1 MMKKSLLLLFVLGSF
16 GILAGEPTEK
26 EKVAASI
33 YKRLF
38 SALGTNIDA
47 PEFVFDSRRERQ
59 IAYMSKNSSGDPII
73 AIEEKAYEVCMQM
86 GDRAEDAIALLLGH
100 EISHFVN
107 NHHWGKEF
115 RSAYSLGE
123 LEKDIKNLDKE
134 SAKKFETEADERGGI
149 LCFMAG
155 FKTSGIAE
163 ELLRKLYV
171 AYEIQESP
179 KYPSLDERIQ
189 IAKAQDSLVQTYIK
203 VFETSNY
210 AMLVNEF
217 DVAIDGYEYIL
228 NHKFYSR
235 EIYNNLG
242 TAYFLKGVS
251 LADQEDLKYL
261 YPVEIDLESKLESM
275 GSKGFGDDVKE
286 LFEKALK
293 KFEQAVGFDKNYA
306 TGYLNQACAYNVL
319 SMHDDAM
326 DMARKAMRVAK
337 KADQQ
342 STYDNAELVYALA
355 NFDSEDGDKEEAEEI
370 MEKLVENGHLLA
382 EVNQLLLE
390 GDELTEIE
398 FEALPIAWM
407 DSKSKAK
414 AGPAMAES
422 EMLSD
427 VEYYTVEHLSTLLGD
442 VEQIKISKSN
452 AVISGEQE
460 NTKVYITKNSRGKY
474 MMFHRTKDTYSD
486 KSAQGV
492 KLGDNKDKVLS
503 AYGSPKVVV
512 NTKQGL
518 ILGYPDSELMILL
531 NDDKVDALIV
541 YRLEIQTR

>member
-1 MMKKSLLLLFVLGSF
+1 MTKSLFFLFLLIGF
-16 GILAGEPTEK
+16 GTFAGEPTEK
-26 EKVAASI
+26 EKVVTSI

-38 SALGTNIDA
+38 KALGTNIDA
-47 PEFVFDSRRERQ
+47 PEFVFDADRARQ
-59 IAYMSKNSSGDPII
+59 IAYMTKNREGSPII
-73 AIEEKAYEVCMQM
+73 AIEGKAYDVCMEM

-123 LEKDIKNLDKE
+123 LEKDIKDIDKE
-134 SAKKFETEADERGGI
+134 SAKRFETEADERGGI

-155 FKTSGIAE
+155 FNTSGIAE
-163 ELLRKLYV
+163 ELLRKLYA
-171 AYEIQESP
+171 AYEIEESP

-203 VFETSNY
+203 VFETANY

-235 EIYNNLG
+235 EIFNNLG

-261 YPVEIDLESKLESM
+261 YPVEIDLESKLEAM
-275 GSKGFGDDVKE
+275 GSKGFGDDVKA
-286 LFEKALK
+286 LFEKALE
-293 KFEQAVGFDKNYA
+293 KFDQAVGFDKNYA

-319 SMHDDAM
+319 GMHEDAM

-355 NFDSEDGDKEEAEEI
+355 NIDSEDGDKEEAEEI
-370 MEKLVENGHLLA
+370 LEKLADKGHLLA
-382 EVNQLLLE
+382 EVNQLLID
-390 GDELTEIE
+390 GDDISDIE
-398 FEALPIAWM
+398 FADLPIAWM
-407 DSKSKAK
+407 DGTGKEKS
-414 AGPAMAES
+414 GPGLVEA

-427 VEYYTVEHLSTLLGD
+427 VEYYTLDHLDKLLGD
-442 VEQIKISKSN
+442 VEQIKISN
-452 AVISGEQE
+452 NNFVISGELEQSF
-460 NTKVYITKNSRGKY
+460 VYITRNSQGKY
-474 MMFHRTKDTYSD
+474 MLFHRAKDSYSAKSGLGIKIGDD
-486 KSAQGV
+486 KG
-492 KLGDNKDKVLS
+492 KVLS

-518 ILGYPDSELMILL
+518 ILNYPQSSLMILL
-531 NDDKVDALIV
+531 NDNKVSTLIV
-541 YRLEIQTR
+541 YRHEIPKF